1 MWELVFAGLVGLVEK
16 KRTSVSIPINVW
28 EKLVSYF
35 EEHERD
41 LLDRRIKSP
50 SGLASS
56 WIEEGYLRAM
66 AIEEGYLK
74 GVRKK

>member
-1 MWELVFAGLVGLVEK
+1 LIDLMEK
-16 KRTSVSIPINVW
+16 KRTSVSIPYRVW

-35 EEHERD
+35 EGHQKE

-50 SGLASS
+50 SGLASM
-56 WIEEGYLRAM
+56 WIEESYMRAM

-74 GVRKK
+74 TTHKK